1 MNSITG
7 IVIIAALTTL
17 SGWFF
22 LFLYYGDRWAA
33 RRSREREML
42 LQRIQAPQIAVDQH
56 VIQQAEEQ
64 KRMTPH
70 FDNDEEFQRLD
81 EMMIGIDPLGEMQ

>member
-1 MNSITG
+1 MNQMAG
-7 IVIIAALTTL
+7 IVLIVGLSVSPLLLFIAC
-17 SGWFF
+17 
-22 LFLYYGDRWAA
+22 YYGDRRAVRNA
-33 RRSREREML
+33 KTQEML

-70 FDNDEEFQRLD
+70 FDSDEEFQRLD
-81 EMMIGIDPLGEMQ
+81 EMMIGIDPMGAQ